1 MSSDAN
7 ATAADPTTG
16 RLMPG
21 RSRAALVAVS
31 LALFCIQV
39 DFFGLNLAIPD
50 MARSFGVSTGEVQ
63 WVISGYMLSLGSLFI
78 LGGRLGDIF
87 GRQWM
92 LLTGIAI
99 FGVSSVLCALA
110 PNLGLLVAFRVAEGA
125 GAALIFPV
133 GIAVISNE
141 FDEDSRAKALGM
153 AFAIANI
160 GTALG
165 PFVGGGLSQ
174 GPGWRWIFW
183 ALVPLCVISFVTAFR
198 AVRNSRDPA
207 ASRHVDWLGASVLVL
222 GIASLSFA
230 VDKGGTWG
238 WGSARTIGLL
248 AIAVALI
255 AGFVL
260 LESRSAEP
268 LVNLSLFRNLPY
280 VMVTSLGAV
289 VNVGYAVTIFV
300 VTLYLQD
307 VRGLSALVA
316 GIVFLAPATM
326 VALAGPIGA
335 RLEPH
340 FRPVVVMVGAAV
352 AAAGGTL
359 ALTLATSWIVFVP
372 LFALAGFGF
381 GMGWTFAN
389 LSTQDVVD
397 TDRAGE
403 ASGVL
408 LTLLVTTGGIGLA
421 AAASAITSLEHA
433 GHNQEQAYFVSL
445 RVVGVLVLAAA
456 AIALTVRAVLVKRG
470 LMAPLSM
477 HVDWKAPTAS
487 TE

>member
-1 MSSDAN
+1 
-7 ATAADPTTG
+7 
-16 RLMPG
+16 LPG

-87 GRQWM
+87 GRQRM
-92 LLTGIAI
+92 LLAGVAI
-99 FGVSSVLCALA
+99 FGASSVLCALA
-110 PNLGLLVAFRVAEGA
+110 PNLGALVAFRVAEGA

-141 FDEDSRAKALGM
+141 FDEGARAKALGL

-183 ALVPLCVISFVTAFR
+183 ALVPLCLLSFVTALTS
-198 AVRNSRDPA
+198 VRNSRDPSA
-207 ASRHVDWLGASVLVL
+207 TGRVDWAGASLLVL

-230 VDKGGTWG
+230 VDKGGAWG
-238 WGSARTIGLL
+238 WGSVRTVGLL
-248 AIAVALI
+248 VVALALI
-255 AGFVL
+255 AGFL
-260 LESRSAEP
+260 LVESRSAEP
-268 LVNLSLFRNLPY
+268 LVNLSLFHNLPY

-289 VNVGYAVTIFV
+289 VNVGYAVVIFV
-300 VTLYLQD
+300 ATLYLQD
-307 VRGLSALVA
+307 VRALSPLVA

-340 FRPVVVMVGAAV
+340 VRPMVVMVGAA
-352 AAAGGTL
+352 ATAAGGTL
-359 ALTLATSWIVFVP
+359 ALTFATGWAAFIP
-372 LFALAGFGF
+372 LFAIAGFGF

-397 TDRAGE
+397 IDRAGE

-408 LTLLVTTGGIGLA
+408 LTLLVSTGGIGLA
-421 AAASAITSLEHA
+421 AAASVITSLEQA
-433 GHNQEQAYFVSL
+433 GHSQQQAYFSSL
-445 RVVGVLVLAAA
+445 RAVGVIVLAAA
-456 AIALTVRAVLVKRG
+456 VVALIVRAALVRRG

-477 HVDWKAPTAS
+477 SVDWDPPVAS
-487 TE
+487 AE